1 MDAINQELTT
11 ILLGVIT
18 LCCALFLRILPNHL
32 SSGHLG
38 VDHWFWKA
46 YIETY
51 RRDKK
56 FPPDL
61 PQYLLDEHQWYPPL
75 FPLLLSYLPGIV
87 FDRYSHFLA
96 ILIDLLRMVFLLCVV
111 NWISGGDPYAVA
123 ISGLVYATTPILLS
137 YNIQLNPRG
146 LGALFLDGL
155 IILLLW
161 RYLFNGPVWVCGMV
175 LLLSGLILLTHKMT
189 TQLFWFLCLGV
200 GLLTMDWRAIALI
213 PASVF
218 MALLMSKGFYW
229 KVLCAHWD
237 IVTFWNRN
245 WRWLQ
250 AHPIKESPI
259 YGAPNFET
267 PTKFHRKGLKG
278 IIRHFGYLFGYNPQ
292 VWILCGLII
301 AGIFS
306 IPCKHYSVLLWVGL
320 TLFFS
325 LATVFVPF
333 TRCLGAGYF
342 YLYNAA
348 FPVAILWGILINT
361 SNSILLAGIGFFL
374 ALGLGL
380 VSIVIFYR
388 RLARSTTQKIDDSFE
403 NVLNYLKNAPKGT
416 VMCFPPQ
423 WYDVIAYKTGQPVL
437 YGGHG
442 YGFKLLEPLFPR
454 LLLRMQEIVRRYPV
468 SYLVTLEGYLS
479 PNFLAD
485 CRYKSVSEFGR
496 YRVYDLS

>member
-1 MDAINQELTT
+1 M
-11 ILLGVIT
+11 
-18 LCCALFLRILPNHL
+18 
-32 SSGHLG
+32 
-38 VDHWFWKA
+38 
-46 YIETY
+46 
-51 RRDKK
+51 
-56 FPPDL
+56 
-61 PQYLLDEHQWYPPL
+61 
-75 FPLLLSYLPGIV
+75 
-87 FDRYSHFLA
+87 
-96 ILIDLLRMVFLLCVV
+96 
-111 NWISGGDPYAVA
+111 
-123 ISGLVYATTPILLS
+123 
-137 YNIQLNPRG
+137 
-146 LGALFLDGL
+146 
-155 IILLLW
+155 
-161 RYLFNGPVWVCGMV
+161 
-175 LLLSGLILLTHKMT
+175 
-189 TQLFWFLCLGV
+189 
-200 GLLTMDWRAIALI
+200 
-213 PASVF
+213 
-218 MALLMSKGFYW
+218 
-229 KVLCAHWD
+229 
-237 IVTFWNRN
+237 
-245 WRWLQ
+245 
-250 AHPIKESPI
+250 
-259 YGAPNFET
+259 
-267 PTKFHRKGLKG
+267 
-278 IIRHFGYLFGYNPQ
+278 
-292 VWILCGLII
+292 
-301 AGIFS
+301 
-306 IPCKHYSVLLWVGL
+306 LWVGL